1 MNRPIPFST
10 TLIALAIASPP
21 LLAADNT
28 QLQQL
33 QQEIAAMRKDYE
45 KQLNALEARL
55 KQAEAR
61 LASQAAPAGQLP
73 AAQAVPSSAPT
84 VAVDSSPPS
93 AGAPAAARATGK
105 GFNPDIALV
114 LAGSYASFSK
124 DPTQYLSLIHI

>member
-93 AGAPAAARATGK
+93 AGAPAAARATSK
-105 GFNPDIALV
+105 VSTRTSPWYWPAATPAFPRTRRSTAFP
-114 LAGSYASFSK
+114 AS
-124 DPTQYLSLIHI
+124 